1 MRCSTERMRPGSA
14 GRSIGGRASVGF
26 DAVHPT
32 PDTPALLAR
41 ALGPAP
47 ARDPGAEGEVWL
59 VGAGPGDP
67 ELLTLAA
74 LRLMR
79 ACDVCLH
86 DRLVSDD
93 IMALVN
99 PDAERLYVG
108 KRMSDHAV
116 PQENINA
123 LLVSLAREGKRVL
136 RLKGGDPFI
145 FGRGGE
151 EIDSL
156 AHEGVAFRV
165 VPGITA
171 ASGCAAYAGIPLTH
185 RDHAQSVAFVTG
197 HLKDGAVDL
206 DWKTLVQPAQT
217 LVIYMGLVGLPTI
230 CTELVRHGM
239 PASRPAALVA
249 RGTRGDQTVV
259 TGTLATLADRV
270 AGSDVA
276 PPTLAIVGDV
286 VRLRDRLAWFEPS

>member
-1 MRCSTERMRPGSA
+1 MHAT
-14 GRSIGGRASVGF
+14 
-26 DAVHPT
+26 PT
-32 PDTPALLAR
+32 DLAR
-41 ALGPAP
+41 VVDALRDAPRP
-47 ARDPGAEGEVWL
+47 ARDGPGGPGGPGGSSAEGEVWL

-74 LRLMR
+74 LRLMQS
-79 ACDVCLH
+79 CDVVLH

-93 IMALVN
+93 VMALVH

-108 KRMSDHAV
+108 KRRSEHAV
-116 PQENINA
+116 PQDGINA

-136 RLKGGDPFI
+136 RLKGGDPFV

-151 EIDSL
+151 EISTL
-156 AHEGVAFRV
+156 ADEGIAFRV

-206 DWKTLVQPAQT
+206 DWASLVQPAQT

-239 PASRPAALVA
+239 PPDRPAALVA
-249 RGTRGDQTVV
+249 RGSRPDQTVV
-259 TGTLATLADRV
+259 TGTLATLPGRV
-270 AGSDVA
+270 EGTDVE
-276 PPTLAIVGDV
+276 PPTLIVVGDV
-286 VRLRDRLAWFEPS
+286 VRLRDRLAWFEPDANGHRS